1 MITKRYLAIRSLYA
15 IATSFVAIVLNFLL
29 PRLTP
34 GNPAV
39 TALVTTYHYL
49 PPGKLKLLEAQF
61 GLTNAPLYVQFE
73 TYFVNLLHGNLGFS
87 FHYYPQTVVQVIA
100 EHLPWT
106 LFLLGTATLIS
117 SFLGVVIGRIVGWKS
132 GTRGETVTSSIFIGL
147 TSLPYFWFAII
158 LQLLLAVDLVIR
170 IGTTSF
176 HIFPINGSYS
186 IFLNPGFTPQFIY
199 SALRHSALP
208 LISIVVTA
216 FPGFALTMRNT
227 MVNLNKED
235 YITMAKAKGLHEYDI
250 VKKYAGRNA
259 VLPVSTHIV
268 LAFGYIVAGA
278 FFVEIVFGYQG
289 IGYVLYEAV
298 TSQDFPL
305 TDGIFLV
312 ITFTVIIANFVA
324 DLLYAYLDPRVQL
337 R

>member
-1 MITKRYLAIRSLYA
+1 MITRRYLVTRSIYA
-15 IATSFVAIVLNFLL
+15 VATAFVAIVINFLL

-34 GNPAV
+34 GNPAITV
-39 TALVTTYHYL
+39 LVMKYHYL

-73 TYFVNLLHGNLGFS
+73 TYFWNLLHGNLGFS
-87 FHYYPQTVVQVIA
+87 FYYYPETVTQVIA
-100 EHLPWT
+100 QHLPWT
-106 LFLLGTATLIS
+106 LFLLGTATMIS
-117 SFLGVVIGRIVGWKS
+117 SVLGVVIGRIVGWKS
-132 GTRGETVTSSIFIGL
+132 GTRGETTVSSLFIAL

-158 LQLLLAVDLVIR
+158 LQLLLAVDLVVNGVR
-170 IGTTSF
+170 F
-176 HIFPINGSYS
+176 FPINGSYS
-186 IFLNPGFTPQFIY
+186 IFVHPGFNLSFIV
-199 SALRHSALP
+199 SAFRHSLLP

-235 YITMAKAKGLHEYDI
+235 YITMAKAKGLTESQV
-250 VKKYAGRNA
+250 VKNYAGRNA

-289 IGYVLYEAV
+289 IGYVLYQAV

-312 ITFTVIIANFVA
+312 ITFTVIIANFIA
-324 DLLYAYLDPRVQL
+324 DLLYAYLDPRVEL